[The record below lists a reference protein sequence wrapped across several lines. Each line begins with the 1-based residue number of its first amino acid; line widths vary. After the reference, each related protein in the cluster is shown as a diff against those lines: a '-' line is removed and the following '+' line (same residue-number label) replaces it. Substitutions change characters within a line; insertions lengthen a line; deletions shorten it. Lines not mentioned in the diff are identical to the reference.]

1 MEVIGAYDRLCCR
14 VQRASIDD
22 GMSASRLSVKS
33 VAGFDEFLN
42 TPTKT
47 DKVFILRWFPDFSGL
62 SDAEV
67 GKQWHVEYPR
77 HFNSNRSVHGIQT
90 RD

>member
-1 MEVIGAYDRLCCR
+1 MT
-14 VQRASIDD
+14 VQRVTMDD
-22 GMSASRLSVKS
+22 GMSANRLSEKS

-62 SDAEV
+62 SDALV
-67 GKQWHVEYPR
+67 GKQ
-77 HFNSNRSVHGIQT
+77 
-90 RD
+90 